1 MTPRA
6 PTVAPVAPRLVV
18 RGRTLLVA
26 LCCLALLVEVG
37 AWLWF
42 LWRAA
47 HAPVGQ
53 YDFSSYYA
61 AALALRGDPHAN
73 IYSAAVMARA
83 GAAGHVQVQPPLPY
97 TYPPLF
103 AILLIP
109 LTFLPFRVAARVWM
123 LVNAGLW
130 VGCTL
135 LLAAEIRR
143 ILARATAP
151 APPALPAPAA
161 APATV
166 GWRRLLEPVTLVA
179 LAISA
184 LVCLSFAPAQQ
195 TLLTGQVD
203 LLVLLPLALVP
214 RLLRHKRERW
224 SGAMIAAAAMLKFT
238 PIILLLYF
246 ALRRRW
252 RALVASLVALLVL
265 GVASIAVVGP
275 GVALN
280 SLTQGLRTGTHDT
293 ALGHNEALFASVLQQ
308 VQAIAPAWEA
318 PARIA
323 ALVLLAALAVA
334 TGLAIARAG
343 RSAGGGWE
351 DDGEPGGL
359 VAYCMALCG
368 LLLFAPTAWVHHY
381 VWVLPA
387 ATVLLAYCLA
397 GLLRAAPGERAPWV
411 WRVALALLAT
421 AAVGWMLPYAWDTQP
436 HPHIQLYHGMSLRP
450 LFLELR
456 ATGTLLL
463 LAIAVSL
470 ASLAPGT
477 RRVAP

>member
-1 MTPRA
+1 M
-6 PTVAPVAPRLVV
+6 APVAPGRAAP
-18 RGRTLLVA
+18 GRTLLVV
-26 LCCLALLVEVG
+26 LSGLVLLVEVG

-73 IYSAAVMARA
+73 IYSAAVMAHA
-83 GAAGHVQVQPPLPY
+83 AAAGHVQVQPPLPY

-103 AILLIP
+103 AILLTP
-109 LTFLPFRVAARVWM
+109 LTLLPFRVAARVWM
-123 LVNAGLW
+123 VVNAGLW

-135 LLAAEIRR
+135 LLAAEVRR
-143 ILARATAP
+143 ILARALA
-151 APPALPAPAA
+151 PALPTLPATTDATPAA
-161 APATV
+161 A
-166 GWRRLLEPVTLVA
+166 GWRALLEPVWLVS

-214 RLLRHKRERW
+214 RLLRHGRERW
-224 SGAMIAAAAMLKFT
+224 SGALIAGAAMLKFT
-238 PIILLLYF
+238 PIVLLLYF

-252 RALVASLVALLVL
+252 RALVASLAALVALA
-265 GVASIAVVGP
+265 VASIAVVGP
-275 GVALN
+275 GVFLN
-280 SLTQGLRTGTHDT
+280 SLTQALRTGTHDT

-308 VQAIAPAWEA
+308 VRATAPAWEA
-318 PARIA
+318 PAHVV
-323 ALVLLAALAVA
+323 ALALLAALAVA

-343 RSAGGGWE
+343 RGADGGS
-351 DDGEPGGL
+351 DDGGERGGL
-359 VAYCMALCG
+359 LAYCMALCG

-387 ATVLLAYCLA
+387 ATVLLACCLA
-397 GLLRAAPGERAPWV
+397 GLLRATPGARAPWV

-421 AAVGWMLPYAWDTQP
+421 AAVGWMLPFAWDTQP
-436 HPHIQLYHGMSLRP
+436 HPHIQLYQGMSLRP

-470 ASLAPGT
+470 ASLARGT
-477 RRVAP
+477 RRAGP